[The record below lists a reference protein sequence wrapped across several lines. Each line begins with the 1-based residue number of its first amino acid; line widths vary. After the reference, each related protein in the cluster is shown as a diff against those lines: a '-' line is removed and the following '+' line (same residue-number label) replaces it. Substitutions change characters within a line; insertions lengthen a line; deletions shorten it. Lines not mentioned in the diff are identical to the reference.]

1 MSWQR
6 RPGWDSY
13 WRDGSI
19 PWEEEPSFETPGEDE
34 MIFPWEDV
42 EAARANP
49 VLQSNYRAGRA
60 RRHWGDKVACPRC
73 GRGGHTLTWLYF
85 RSPMWTW
92 VELCGRAGYLA
103 VCEPCRVQVAFYC
116 TLLN

>member
-1 MSWQR
+1 M
-6 RPGWDSY
+6 
-13 WRDGSI
+13 
-19 PWEEEPSFETPGEDE
+19 
-34 MIFPWEDV
+34 
-42 EAARANP
+42 
-49 VLQSNYRAGRA
+49 
-60 RRHWGDKVACPRC
+60 ACPRC